1 MRVFSSTALVITLL
15 SLVTLASAQPPAPIK
30 PAPAPAKMPTKPP
43 VKKVAPPKPLPAGVL
58 MRVNGVEVKAVDLQ
72 DLFMEWRGGRQLTQA
87 LLQKTLI
94 EQEAARLKVTVSD
107 VEVAKKVKEE
117 KDRIVAQAMMQ
128 GGEPQ
133 TFQEFADK
141 NGLAEGE
148 LVFMIRMN
156 LLARKA
162 FSKAAESRVP
172 TMDNMVN
179 WAHIIVQVNQLKA
192 DGTTM
197 TPEEVVKAND
207 EAKAKLEGI
216 LADIKAKKITFE
228 AAAKQF
234 SQDGAGQRGGELGML
249 DPRSLDAD
257 FTKAGNLIAKA
268 GDITGPIKSQFG
280 WHLIKLIKRGKDAS
294 AIEKAQ
300 YKRNL
305 LDQIANNQQE
315 LQGWVTSLLSK
326 AKIERNGEAV
336 TSLGS
341 APVATPKPKTTTT
354 KPKAAV
360 KSSRRSGR

>member
-1 MRVFSSTALVITLL
+1 
-15 SLVTLASAQPPAPIK
+15 
-30 PAPAPAKMPTKPP
+30 
-43 VKKVAPPKPLPAGVL
+43 
-58 MRVNGVEVKAVDLQ
+58 
-72 DLFMEWRGGRQLTQA
+72 
-87 LLQKTLI
+87 
-94 EQEAARLKVTVSD
+94 
-107 VEVAKKVKEE
+107 
-117 KDRIVAQAMMQ
+117 
-128 GGEPQ
+128 
-133 TFQEFADK
+133 
-141 NGLAEGE
+141 
-148 LVFMIRMN
+148 
-156 LLARKA
+156 
-162 FSKAAESRVP
+162 
-172 TMDNMVN
+172 MVN

-257 FTKAGNLIAKA
+257 FTKAGNTIAKA

-315 LQGWVTSLLSK
+315 LQGWVTSLLTK
-326 AKIERNGEAV
+326 AKIERNGDAV

-341 APVATPKPKTTTT
+341 APAPTTKNVTP

-360 KSSRRSGR
+360 KPSHRSGR